1 MAQETIG
8 IKIQVEGGDAAKSV
22 GSLKQQLREA
32 QNEVN
37 ELSEKFGATSKQA
50 VAAATRAAQLKDA
63 IGDAKALTDAFNPD
77 AKFKAFT
84 STLSA
89 VAGGFGAVQGALGL
103 IGVESEEVEQT
114 LLKVQSAM
122 ALSQGFQAI
131 GEGIDSFKQLGAV
144 IQNSTLFQK
153 ANNAAT
159 IIAAQVQKAFGVAVT
174 GTGTAF
180 KALRAIIISTGIGAL
195 VVGIG
200 LLVSKI
206 MDWTSSTADAEE
218 AQARLNSEIEKQNDL
233 LKTQLAELDYVTKAQ
248 IARARLANKSEAEIT
263 KIAADGQQKRLDIL
277 KKDFEDA
284 IKRES
289 SADFAKLGLEEQ
301 DKIRKENTEK
311 QRAYA
316 NERDKIELEGLEKQA
331 KNFEDANRKAAEVSK
346 ANAEKRKQ
354 ELEARAKEEE
364 AAYKTLEDLRIA
376 NIQAELLRNIERTNL
391 EFSRRKTEI
400 ENLKVS
406 EELKTSLILE
416 EEKKRDIALAE
427 YRKDIAKQNE
437 EAKKEAEVKDVNAK
451 GIALNTEK
459 IFQSGLT
466 AITQARVQV
475 DDEIEKKLQEA
486 RKQRASETIGIL
498 QNLTSIVGKDTVAGK
513 ALGIATALINTYQG
527 ASEAIKQ
534 KSTLPSPFDV
544 VAKVANVGAI
554 IATGLKTVKSITAVK
569 VPGGGGGGGQ
579 SAPAFSAAPIPPTPT
594 PQVQSTLLNAQ
605 AIQQLGN
612 ATSRAYVVESDVSS
626 SQERI
631 RRINRAARLG

>member
-8 IKIQVEGGDAAKSV
+8 IKIQVDGGDAAKSV

-233 LKTQLAELDYVTKAQ
+233 LKQDLDQLEYVRRAQ
-248 IARARLANKSEAEIT
+248 IARAKLANKTEAEIT
-263 KIAADGQQKRLDIL
+263 KISKDAQDKRFEIL
-277 KKDFEDA
+277 RKDFEEA

-311 QRAYA
+311 QRAYLKER
-316 NERDKIELEGLEKQA
+316 NEIELKDLENQA
-331 KNFEDANRKAAEVSK
+331 KNFEDANKKASEVAK
-346 ANAEKRKQ
+346 ANAEKRQQ
-354 ELEARAKEEE
+354 ELEQRAKEEE
-364 AAYKTLEDLRIA
+364 EANKTLEDLRIA
-376 NIQAELLRNIERTNL
+376 NIQAELLRNVERTNL
-391 EFSRRKTEI
+391 EFNRRKTEI

-406 EELKTSLILE
+406 EQLKTSLILE

-612 ATSRAYVVESDVSS
+612 ATSRAYVVESDVTS

>member
-8 IKIQVEGGDAAKSV
+8 IKIQVEGGDAVKSV

-32 QNEVN
+32 QNEVTQ
-37 ELSEKFGATSKQA
+37 LSEKFGATSKEA

-406 EELKTSLILE
+406 EQLKTSLILE

-612 ATSRAYVVESDVSS
+612 ATSRAYVVESDVTS

>member
-8 IKIQVEGGDAAKSV
+8 IKIQVEGGDAVKSV

-180 KALRAIIISTGIGAL
+180 KALRAVIISTGIGAL

-316 NERDKIELEGLEKQA
+316 NERDRIELEGLEKQA
-331 KNFEDANRKAAEVSK
+331 KNFEDANKKASEVSK

-406 EELKTSLILE
+406 EQLKTSLIIE

-427 YRKDIAKQNE
+427 YRSGIAKQNE

-579 SAPAFSAAPIPPTPT
+579 SAPAFSSAPIPPTPT

>member
-218 AQARLNSEIEKQNDL
+218 AQARLNNEIEKQNDL
-233 LKTQLAELDYVTKAQ
+233 LKQDLDQLEYVRRAQ
-248 IARARLANKSEAEIT
+248 IARAKLANKTEAEIT
-263 KIAADGQQKRLDIL
+263 KISKDAQDKRFEIL
-277 KKDFEDA
+277 RKDFEDA

-311 QRAYA
+311 QRAYLKER
-316 NERDKIELEGLEKQA
+316 NEIELKDLENQA
-331 KNFEDANRKAAEVSK
+331 KNFEDANKKASEVAK
-346 ANAEKRKQ
+346 ANAEKRQQ
-354 ELEARAKEEE
+354 ELEQRAKEEE
-364 AAYKTLEDLRIA
+364 EANKTLEDLRIA
-376 NIQAELLRNIERTNL
+376 NIQAELLRNVERTNL
-391 EFSRRKTEI
+391 EFNRRKTEI

-406 EELKTSLILE
+406 EQLKTSLILE

-612 ATSRAYVVESDVSS
+612 ATSRAYVVESDVTS